1 MRMRIVEGQY
11 GTVQAFVVPQAT
23 PCICKAAVH
32 AIKPLCMHHRIN
44 SWDDS
49 TAMNELLI
57 TGTGCET
64 LQGLQYVVPC
74 RLAWHVSL
82 FFCHR
87 SPICFWMNLS
97 SSMLG

>member
-11 GTVQAFVVPQAT
+11 GAVQAFVVPQAV

-57 TGTGCET
+57 TGWPHAGSCIAPLHTHASD
-64 LQGLQYVVPC
+64 LMFHQAV
-74 RLAWHVSL
+74 
-82 FFCHR
+82 
-87 SPICFWMNLS
+87 
-97 SSMLG
+97 